1 MNQQHWEKCLQD
13 DLSFKDVSILHCSD
27 LVTLGHSGCKWELIS
42 FRKSL
47 RGDESED
54 LILSYLDTPQ
64 LIKEGNYYVFWD
76 VTSSEALLINIKGLV
91 LQRCLKT

>member
-1 MNQQHWEKCLQD
+1 M
-13 DLSFKDVSILHCSD
+13 
-27 LVTLGHSGCKWELIS
+27 
-42 FRKSL
+42 

-76 VTSSEALLINIKGLV
+76 VPSSEAVLINIKGLV
-91 LQRCLKT
+91 FKDV